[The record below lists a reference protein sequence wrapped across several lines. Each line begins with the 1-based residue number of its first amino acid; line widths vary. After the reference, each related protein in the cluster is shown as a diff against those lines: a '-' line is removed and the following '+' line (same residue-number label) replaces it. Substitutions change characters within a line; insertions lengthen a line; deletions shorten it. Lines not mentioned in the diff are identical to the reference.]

1 MNTWYK
7 SVCIINRQLLVLKL
21 ILSLILFFFLSFRY
35 TFPSFYNT
43 PLFMLIRVWLFS
55 AELINYGGTGD
66 VIACRQYIN
75 VELQKNSK
83 ETTLM
88 SYQVRIVISRR
99 WLLNRRI
106 FCNGFIAARQK
117 EEFCG
122 SSACCY
128 KSLSHD
134 FFSFLKNV
142 FQVFK
147 QINDKK
153 YIKIFGTSHCEVL

>member
-66 VIACRQYIN
+66 VIACRQHIN

-117 EEFCG
+117 RGILRVF
-122 SSACCY
+122 SMLLQ
-128 KSLSHD
+128 KSVPWL
-134 FFSFLKNV
+134 FFFFEKCISGL
-142 FQVFK
+142 
-147 QINDKK
+147 
-153 YIKIFGTSHCEVL
+153 